1 MRKALRRVGH
11 DLRNRRQLEA
21 YAVATVAVVLAVLSI
36 IESAVPENVK
46 WAALLI
52 GVGLLVYR
60 LTLPEGGGRGRA
72 EDVLLDRS
80 AFDAEPLAERV
91 RSAREV
97 WVFAPSA
104 VNLLSPRNC
113 EVLRRAVLSRP
124 DGVLRV
130 VVLDPAAEDGVR
142 FAMRQLDDSL
152 EYPVQQL
159 RPSLEATVRQLALMR
174 AWPVPGTVDYRL
186 LDYNPG
192 FSLVAIDPG
201 RRDGVVIVEVHGF
214 HNDATHSRMHFEL
227 RRADSDRWYDYWLDQ
242 FGHIWSAARPVPAGS
257 GELAEP
263 SPGPG

>member
-1 MRKALRRVGH
+1 VGR

-36 IESAVPENVK
+36 IEAAVPENLK
-46 WAALLI
+46 WAALLV

-60 LTLPEGGGRGRA
+60 VTLPEGGHGRV

-80 AFDAEPLAERV
+80 TFDAQPLTERV
-91 RSAREV
+91 QRAREV

-113 EVLRRAVLSRP
+113 EALRRAVLSRP

-130 VVLDPAAEDGVR
+130 VVLDPEAEDGVR
-142 FAMRQLDDSL
+142 FATRQLDDSL
-152 EYPVQQL
+152 DYPVQQL
-159 RPSLEATVRQLALMR
+159 RPSLEAMVRQLALMR
-174 AWPVPGTVDYRL
+174 AWPVPGTVEYRL

-192 FSLVAIDPG
+192 FSLVAIDPS
-201 RRDGVVIVEVHGF
+201 RRDGQVIVEVHGF
-214 HNDATHSRMHFEL
+214 HNDATHSRMHVEL
-227 RRADSDRWYDYWLDQ
+227 HPSDGRWYDYWLDQ
-242 FGHIWSAARPVPAGS
+242 FGSIWSAARRPVPVES

-263 SPGPG
+263 GPG